1 MPPDGVTDFDRER
14 ERMVERQLR
23 RRGIGDERVLEA
35 MAAVP
40 RERFVGNRF
49 RRRAYAD
56 GALPIG
62 DGQTISQPWV
72 VAAICEG
79 LGLRGDE
86 RVLEIGTGSGYSTAI
101 LARLARE
108 IVSIERIEA
117 LAAVARERL
126 RELGAGN
133 VEVRVADGT
142 LGAPDRA
149 PFDAIAVHATA
160 PAPPRSL
167 LEQLAIGGRMVIPIS
182 ERRADMLT
190 AITRTAEA
198 VDPERGEGF
207 SSVRIA
213 PCRFVPLLG
222 EQGFDSD

>member
-1 MPPDGVTDFDRER
+1 MTDFDRER
-14 ERMVERQLR
+14 ERMSSAAAPSR
-23 RRGIGDERVLEA
+23 IGDERVLEA

-79 LGLRGDE
+79 LAAGRRAGAGDRD
-86 RVLEIGTGSGYSTAI
+86 RVRLFDRDPGPASPGRSSASSGS
-101 LARLARE
+101 RRC
-108 IVSIERIEA
+108 
-117 LAAVARERL
+117 AVASERL
-126 RELGAGN
+126 RELGAGD

-149 PFDAIAVHATA
+149 I
-160 PAPPRSL
+160 
-167 LEQLAIGGRMVIPIS
+167 
-182 ERRADMLT
+182 
-190 AITRTAEA
+190 
-198 VDPERGEGF
+198 
-207 SSVRIA
+207 
-213 PCRFVPLLG
+213 
-222 EQGFDSD
+222 